1 MIIKQQK
8 TIRFI
13 NDCACIVDEKE
24 LSSAIIW
31 YQKKTTAH
39 IKHIYMHG
47 AYPAVSI
54 HEEKIHVHR
63 LLMLYWKDGIIPNGK
78 QVHHVNGNKMD
89 ASRCNL
95 ILVDSGAH
103 QSMHNKGKQI
113 SNKTREAIIRFNHS
127 RKGCRM
133 RRKREDITPNMVLE
147 LKNAG
152 MSFNKISKITG
163 LDWSCVKQRYKD
175 AIHDNPELL
184 EGGKHE
190 SK

>member
-8 TIRFI
+8 TIIFI

-31 YQKKTTAH
+31 YQKKPTAH

-54 HEEKIHVHR
+54 HKEKIHVHR
-63 LLMLYWKDGIIPNGK
+63 LLMLYWNNGTISNEK
-78 QVHHVNGNKMD
+78 QVHHKNGNKMD
-89 ASRCNL
+89 ARRCNL
-95 ILVDSGAH
+95 ILVNSGEH

-113 SNKTREAIIRFNHS
+113 SKKTKEAIISFNHS

-133 RRKREDITPNMVLE
+133 KRKREDITPNMVLE
-147 LKNAG
+147 FRNAG

-163 LDWSCVKQRYKD
+163 LDWSCVKKRYED
-175 AIHDNPELL
+175 AIYDNPELM
-184 EGGKHE
+184 EGGE
-190 SK
+190 E

>member
-1 MIIKQQK
+1 M
-8 TIRFI
+8 
-13 NDCACIVDEKE
+13 V
-24 LSSAIIW
+24 S
-31 YQKKTTAH
+31 KKPTAH

-63 LLMLYWKDGIIPNGK
+63 LLMLYWEDGIIPNGK

-175 AIHDNPELL
+175 AIHDNPKLL
-184 EGGKHE
+184 EQ
-190 SK
+190 

>member
-1 MIIKQQK
+1 
-8 TIRFI
+8 
-13 NDCACIVDEKE
+13 
-24 LSSAIIW
+24 
-31 YQKKTTAH
+31 
-39 IKHIYMHG
+39 
-47 AYPAVSI
+47 
-54 HEEKIHVHR
+54 
-63 LLMLYWKDGIIPNGK
+63 
-78 QVHHVNGNKMD
+78 
-89 ASRCNL
+89 
-95 ILVDSGAH
+95 
-103 QSMHNKGKQI
+103 MHNKGKQI

-184 EGGKHE
+184 EGGKL
-190 SK
+190 

>member
-1 MIIKQQK
+1 
-8 TIRFI
+8 
-13 NDCACIVDEKE
+13 
-24 LSSAIIW
+24 
-31 YQKKTTAH
+31 
-39 IKHIYMHG
+39 MHG

-54 HEEKIHVHR
+54 HKEKIHVNR

-95 ILVDSGAH
+95 ILVDSGVH

-175 AIHDNPELL
+175 AIHDNPKLL
-184 EGGKHE
+184 EQ
-190 SK
+190 